1 MKRVPRDRYT
11 FVFAANVA
19 PVLEVEPGEEVTFE
33 TLDSW
38 AGRLQRPDDIHVLK
52 PDLTRANPAAGPV
65 LVRGAEPGD
74 ALVAEIQA
82 ITPHS
87 PAISKITGSGG
98 VLSGA
103 IGAPHCRFLSLE
115 NGFICFWRNV
125 RIPLRPMIGCI
136 ATAPAVGQLST
147 ADPGDHG
154 GNMDHN
160 DIRAGSRLY
169 LPVGVPGAL
178 FGLGDVHASMGDAE
192 VSGAGLDCNADVRVR
207 LDLVK
212 HGALR
217 RPLIE
222 TADAWMTCASA
233 SSLQAAVRLATQDM
247 VEFLARRLCVSR
259 EDAFLLATAAGD
271 VKVGQ
276 ACASTLDSTARM
288 SFPKIAGLEGPLT
301 TRIARGPQ

>member
-1 MKRVPRDRYT
+1 MQRVPRDRHA
-11 FVFAANVA
+11 FVFAADVE
-19 PVLEVEPGEEVTFE
+19 PVLEVDAGEEIVFE

-38 AGRLQRPDDIHVLK
+38 AGRLQQPEDIHRLK
-52 PDLTRANPAAGPV
+52 PDYTRSNPAAGPV
-65 LVRGAEPGD
+65 FVRGAEPGD
-74 ALVAEIQA
+74 ALAVDILS

-87 PAISKITGSGG
+87 PVISKITGFGG
-98 VLSGA
+98 VLAGD
-103 IGAPHCRFLSLE
+103 IGAPHCRFVPVEDGHL
-115 NGFICFWRNV
+115 CFWDGV

-136 ATAPAVGQLST
+136 ATAPATGRLTT

-154 GNMDHN
+154 SNMDHN
-160 DIRAGSRLY
+160 DIQPGARLY

-207 LDLVK
+207 LGVVK
-212 HGALR
+212 GAAPQ

-222 TADAWMTCASA
+222 TAQAWMTCASA
-233 SSLQAAVRLATQDM
+233 PALQDAVRLATRDM
-247 VEFLARRLCVSR
+247 VDLLARRLRISR

-271 VKVGQ
+271 VRIGQ

-288 SFPKIAGLEGPLT
+288 SFPKIPGLQGPL
-301 TRIARGPQ
+301 A